1 MENKPQIMKINWN
14 LIMTILF
21 GIFISVV
28 IGFSLFGCKSPK
40 TITKTE
46 WKTIR
51 DTLIIN
57 GDTIIRNIEVKQD
70 CPECPECKPKT
81 RFETRLEYRLDK
93 RKLKA
98 LEQKYKDSLNTLR
111 KMNESNNNRIKYVTK
126 WKSKETI
133 KTENK
138 EKYSKFELFCFG
150 FFSALIVCFIL
161 WILIR
166 KKL

>member
-1 MENKPQIMKINWN
+1 MKINWN

-57 GDTIIRNIEVKQD
+57 GDTIIRNIEVNQD
-70 CPECPECKPKT
+70 CPECKPKT

-93 RKLKA
+93 RRLKA

-111 KMNESNNNRIKYVTK
+111 KMNESNNKAKVKLNRTDKKAEVK
-126 WKSKETI
+126 NNKNNNSDWWK
-133 KTENK
+133 
-138 EKYSKFELFCFG
+138 FWAGFGACFAG
-150 FFSALIVCFIL
+150 CGLTHFVI
-161 WILIR
+161 
-166 KKL
+166 KKLGL